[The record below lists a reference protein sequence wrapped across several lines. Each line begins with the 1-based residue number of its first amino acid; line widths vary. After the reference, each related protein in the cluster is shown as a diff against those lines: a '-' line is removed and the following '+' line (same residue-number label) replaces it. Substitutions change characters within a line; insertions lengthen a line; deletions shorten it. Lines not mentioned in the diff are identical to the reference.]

1 MHVKKLTLVAAAVV
15 AALLASGC
23 GQRELDCK
31 APRNQE
37 EQEQCAHK
45 TSTEDRIAP
54 TEKPKNWLYL
64 TNPKR

>member
-1 MHVKKLTLVAAAVV
+1 MHVKKITLVATAVI

-31 APRNQE
+31 APRDQDE
-37 EQEQCAHK
+37 RQQCAHK
-45 TSTEDRIAP
+45 ASTEDRIAP
-54 TEKPKNWLYL
+54 TEKPKNWLDL

>member
-1 MHVKKLTLVAAAVV
+1 MHVKKLMLVAVAVI

-31 APRNQE
+31 APRDQDE
-37 EQEQCAHK
+37 RQQCAHK

-54 TEKPKNWLYL
+54 TEKPKNWLDL